1 MIPILY
7 ESQFISIQTQW
18 VMVAI
23 ALLTCSYLAIRR
35 LKRAR
40 VNFTLFI
47 EHSGSFFLS
56 AILFS
61 RIFYFAIHTD
71 AYFPGFDLRTI
82 WNFFSIWDQGFSFWG
97 ALLGFTIA
105 LLYRLRRSEENSW
118 KWLDALTVPLI
129 IGMGIGSLGAFLGG
143 NAYGRPTDL
152 IWGIRYEVYSV
163 KYTVPV
169 HPVQIYSIL
178 IFMVILFMK
187 RWLNSQTDFFTREGN
202 STLYYTTSMSLSLFI
217 LEFFRGDD
225 TLLIQ
230 GIRLSIFLYALFFLI
245 SARLLYTRIRTHK
258 PSSHESVQ
266 TA

>member
-7 ESQFISIQTQW
+7 ESQLVSIQTQW

-23 ALLTCSYLAIRR
+23 ALLSCSYLAVRR

-40 VNFTLFI
+40 VSFTLFI
-47 EHSGSFFLS
+47 EHTGTFFLS
-56 AILFS
+56 ALILS
-61 RIFYFAIHTD
+61 RIFYFVLHTD

-82 WNFFSIWDQGFSFWG
+82 GNFLSIWDQGLSFWG
-97 ALLGFTIA
+97 ALLGFTLA
-105 LLYRLRRSEENSW
+105 LLYRLRKSEENSW
-118 KWLDALTVPLI
+118 KWLDALIVPLI

-143 NAYGRPTDL
+143 NAYGRPTEL
-152 IWGIRYEVYSV
+152 PWGVRYEVYSV

-178 IFMVILFMK
+178 AFMGILFLK
-187 RWLNSQTDFFTREGN
+187 RWLNTRTNFFIREGN
-202 STLYYTTSMSLSLFI
+202 STLYYTTTMTLSLFI

-230 GIRLSIFLYALFFLI
+230 GLRLSFVLYAIAFLI
-245 SARLLYTRIRTHK
+245 SAGLLYKRIRTHK
-258 PSSHESVQ
+258 SSSHESVQ